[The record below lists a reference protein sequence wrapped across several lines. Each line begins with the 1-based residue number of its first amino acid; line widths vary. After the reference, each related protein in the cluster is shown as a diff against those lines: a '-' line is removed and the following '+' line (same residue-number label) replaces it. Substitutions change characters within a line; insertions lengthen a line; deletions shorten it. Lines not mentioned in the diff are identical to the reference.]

1 MNLILIYWKRTHFW
15 GLSIETRICSSLCFK
30 SSVICILPQMP
41 VESILDATFTVLP
54 QMSYRS
60 LVVPITPAVT
70 SPQWAPIRSLNLIL
84 SNSFTLVSLL
94 KIKHKVTFNYKKA
107 ILQGCWAN
115 PNSASPNNRGNPN
128 NFLGKS
134 LKLFFSFISYF
145 FKSKPPQ
152 SSFNAQNKY

>member
-1 MNLILIYWKRTHFW
+1 MPLPLTNISPRFVNEYLNNFLFNFKLFNETYFW

-70 SPQWAPIRSLNLIL
+70 SPQWAPIRSLNLDKFNFCFLNNNKVYFVVKQCTNLNHNIFCEK
-84 SNSFTLVSLL
+84 SSTTFWISRQKSIIVS
-94 KIKHKVTFNYKKA
+94 KCA
-107 ILQGCWAN
+107 
-115 PNSASPNNRGNPN
+115 
-128 NFLGKS
+128 
-134 LKLFFSFISYF
+134 FSMLIT
-145 FKSKPPQ
+145 
-152 SSFNAQNKY
+152 KYL